1 MITHVFFDIWW
12 VVLDSTNINVF
23 DRVSA
28 KFNLDSKTLRAD
40 LYDIYLDFEK
50 WLYNSQVFH
59 HRLVEEAWEELWNDL
74 NKARRHYHHKYGRI
88 YPEMLEFITDLRGK
102 GYKCI
107 ALSDTNVLH
116 KNDIRRKH
124 GYDAFDDL
132 ILSCDV
138 WLSKADDV
146 ISHTSK
152 IFEFA
157 LKKYKTEWEKSVF
170 VDDRDD
176 NLERAQAIGF
186 HTIKS
191 TNPPEQVIKDVMELL
206 GM

>member
-1 MITHVFFDIWW
+1 MITHVFFDIGW
-12 VVLDSTNINVF
+12 VVLDSSNINVF

-28 KFNLDSKTLRAD
+28 KFDLNSKKLRTD

-50 WLYNSQVFH
+50 GLYNSQVFH
-59 HRLVEEAWEELWNDL
+59 RRLVEEAGEELGNDM

-88 YPEMLEFITDLRGK
+88 YPEMMEFISDLRKK

-132 ILSCDV
+132 VLSCDV
-138 WLSKADDV
+138 WLSKAEDV
-146 ISHTSK
+146 IDHTSK

-157 LKKYKTEWEKSVF
+157 LEKHKIEWEKSVF

-176 NLERAQAIGF
+176 NLERAEAVGF
-186 HTIKS
+186 HIVKS
-191 TNPPEQVIKDVMELL
+191 INPPDQVIKDVIELL
-206 GM
+206 GL